1 MKTGSDTTLPH
12 SLPTDTIC
20 AVATAPGG
28 ALGLIRVSGPQA
40 LAATEA
46 IFRPARHNAATGH
59 NTTDKSSSKP
69 SAHTLTAQKAYTL
82 AFGQLV
88 QGDDIIDEV
97 LVSVFRA
104 PHSYTGEDATE
115 ISCHG
120 SDYILQKVL
129 QLLVGRG
136 CRLARPGEFTERA
149 FLHGKMDLSQAEAV
163 ADLIASSSAA
173 MHRVAM
179 QQMRGGFS
187 NDLKRLR
194 EKLLNMVSLLELE
207 LDFADHE
214 DLEFADRSQLKA
226 LAEEIAQAIA
236 RLADSFRLGNA
247 LKSGVPVAIIGQT
260 NAGKS
265 TLLNALLH
273 EDRAIV
279 SDIPGTTRDSI
290 EDTVNVQG
298 ITFRFID
305 TAGLRHTDDRIE
317 LLGIGRSL
325 DKIDQASIV
334 LWLLDATDGQGQLQT
349 LAPQILPRCQGKT
362 LVLLYNKTDL
372 CSAGFTLPEPP
383 AGVPADTLSLAIS
396 AKEGWHIDELQ
407 QLLVQAAHL
416 PQVSQSEVIVTNLRH
431 YEALC
436 QGLTAIRRVL
446 QGMDDGLSGDFLA
459 QDLRE
464 CLYYL
469 GLITGD
475 ITTDEVLGNIFK
487 NFCIGK

>member
-1 MKTGSDTTLPH
+1 MKNGSDTIPPR
-12 SLPTDTIC
+12 SLPDDTIC

-28 ALGLIRVSGPQA
+28 ALGLIRVSGPRA
-40 LAATEA
+40 LAATGA
-46 IFRPARHNAATGH
+46 IFRPARHAGTAA
-59 NTTDKSSSKP
+59 SSPGP
-69 SAHTLTAQKAYTL
+69 SGRNLADQKAYTL
-82 AFGQLV
+82 AFGRLV
-88 QGDDIIDEV
+88 DGDETIDEV

-104 PHSYTGEDATE
+104 PHSYTGEDTTE

-129 QLLVGRG
+129 QLLIAQG
-136 CRLARPGEFTERA
+136 CRPARPGEFTERA

-214 DLEFADRSQLKA
+214 DVEFADRDQLKA
-226 LAEEIAQAIA
+226 LAKEIEQAIA

-247 LKSGVPVAIIGQT
+247 LKSGVPVAIVGQT

-273 EDRAIV
+273 EERAIV
-279 SDIPGTTRDSI
+279 SEIPGTTRDSI

-325 DKIDQASIV
+325 DKIDQAAIV
-334 LWLLDATDGQGQLQT
+334 LWLLDATHSLEQLQT
-349 LAPQILPRCQGKT
+349 LAPQILPRCPGKT
-362 LVLLYNKTDL
+362 LVLLFNKADL
-372 CSAGFTLPEPP
+372 CPEGFSLPQLPDSL
-383 AGVPADTLSLAIS
+383 PADSLSLVIS
-396 AKEGWHIDELQ
+396 AKEGWHIDALQ
-407 QLLVQAAHL
+407 QVLVQAARL

-446 QGMDDGLSGDFLA
+446 QGMDDGLSGDLLA
-459 QDLRE
+459 QDLRQ

-475 ITTDEVLGNIFK
+475 ITTDEVLGNIFSK
-487 NFCIGK
+487 FCIGK